1 MKQIKKLLISPYSIA
16 ILFAL
21 KMIVYYALIDV
32 DRIWIIL
39 TIISMAVW
47 ALIFVFFGGC
57 GLKSKRWIF
66 LLVYS
71 LLSLLMFADTMYY
84 NYYNQ
89 TVSVRQLWQVKAVT
103 AVPDSF
109 IATLIPASFLL
120 FVDIPFVYFSFKK
133 YSPKLQNMKPSFYR
147 RIKLAFYLLTAV
159 MFTMIVNPFRSAAI
173 AKVNTMEFFTNHVG
187 DICEVIADNLI
198 RNEMDEEEILEVV
211 SEKIQ
216 EEPEKPRYY
225 QAGKGKNLIVIQLEA
240 FQDFVIN
247 AYYNGQEITP
257 NINRLIEEDT
267 LYFDRY
273 YSNIGKGNTADAE
286 FSSLNSLY
294 PLIDGEIYRLYEDN
308 TFHGLPWLMRE
319 QDYRAF
325 AVHGYEGDFWNRE
338 SAYPYQGFEDFISM
352 EDLEQDEI
360 IGLGISDKSLFRQ
373 LVPILKE
380 QQKPFF
386 SFVITLT
393 NHHPFILD
401 EEYQSLELLE
411 EDKDTKLGSYLQTVR
426 YTDEAIGQFIS
437 DLKEAGL
444 YDNTVI
450 ALYGDHHGL
459 NCAMEDVNE
468 SVSNFIGRYY
478 DYDEMLNVPLI
489 IHIPGSGIKDTIHTT
504 GGQIDFLPT
513 IANIMGLSLDDT
525 LFLGQDL
532 ANADDGF
539 VAFTAYLFDGSFATN
554 DIMFQISRE
563 GIFENSR
570 AWKIGTNEEVD
581 IEPYEEYYEKAILLK
596 KTSKEILEQNLMEKY
611 DELIINDEQ
620 NKSDEQ
626 NKNDELNKNN
636 ELD

>member
-1 MKQIKKLLISPYSIA
+1 MKQIKKILISPYCIA

-21 KMIVYYALIDV
+21 KMAVYYALIDV
-32 DRIWIIL
+32 DRVWVVL
-39 TIISMAVW
+39 TLISMAVW
-47 ALIFVFFGGC
+47 ALIFVFFGRC

-66 LLVYS
+66 LLIYS

-89 TVSVRQLWQVKAVT
+89 TVSIRQLWQVKAVT

-133 YSPKLQNMKPSFYR
+133 YSVKLQNMKPSFYR
-147 RIKLAFYLLTAV
+147 RVKLAFYLLTAV
-159 MFTMIVNPFRSAAI
+159 MFAMIVNPFRSAAI
-173 AKVNTMEFFTNHVG
+173 AKVNSLEFFTSHVG
-187 DICEVIADNLI
+187 DIYEVITDNLV
-198 RNEMDEEEILEVV
+198 REEMDEEEILEVV
-211 SEKIQ
+211 SENIQ
-216 EEPEKPRYY
+216 EPDKSKYNRI
-225 QAGKGKNLIVIQLEA
+225 GKGKNLIVIQLEA

-257 NINRLIEEDT
+257 NINRLLENDT

-286 FSSLNSLY
+286 FSTLNSLY
-294 PLIDGEIYRLYEDN
+294 PLIDGEAYRLYEDN

-319 QDYRAF
+319 QGYKVF
-325 AVHGYEGDFWNRE
+325 AVHGYEGEFWNRE
-338 SAYPYQGFEDFISM
+338 AAYPYQGFEDYISM
-352 EDLEQDEI
+352 EDLEQDDI

-380 QQKPFF
+380 EQKPFF
-386 SFVITLT
+386 SFIITLT
-393 NHHPFILD
+393 NHHPFILN

-411 EDKDTKLGSYLQTVR
+411 EDIDTKFGSYLQTIR
-426 YTDEAIGQFIS
+426 YTDEAIGQFIE
-437 DLKEAGL
+437 DLKDAGL
-444 YDNTVI
+444 YENTVI

-468 SVSNFIGRYY
+468 RVSAFIGREY

-489 IHIPGSGIKDTIHTT
+489 IHIPGSGIKETIHTT
-504 GGQIDFLPT
+504 GGQVDFLPT

-525 LFLGQDL
+525 LYLGQDL
-532 ANADDGF
+532 INTDDGF
-539 VAFTAYLFDGSFATN
+539 VAFTAYLFEGSFAN
-554 DIMFQISRE
+554 NEVMFQISRE

-570 AWKIGTNEEVD
+570 AWIIGTNQEVD
-581 IEPYEEYYEKAILLK
+581 IEPYKEYYEKAILLK
-596 KTSKEILEQNLMEKY
+596 KTSEEILEQNLMKKFVENLIEKY
-611 DELIINDEQ
+611 VEEDITDKF
-620 NKSDEQ
+620 NKRDLKDKYVE
-626 NKNDELNKNN
+626 
-636 ELD
+636 